1 MSLDVERIGLA
12 MIDAARAEVEGR
24 WPQLRALAEVELR
37 ALAHSLIGVAQLLA
51 DGEIEETHARQLV
64 HMHQIAART
73 VLLSIHGIALLT
85 AERAIHAGV
94 RAAAKAINGVVKLT
108 LL

>member
-1 MSLDVERIGLA
+1 MSIDVQGIA
-12 MIDAARAEVEGR
+12 TSMIDAARAEVTDR
-24 WPQLRALAEVELR
+24 WPPLKALAEVELR
-37 ALAHSLIGVAQLLA
+37 RLAQSLADVAQLLA
-51 DGEIEETHARQLV
+51 DGEIQEAHARQLV

-73 VLLSIHGIALLT
+73 VLLSVQGIALLT
-85 AERAIHAGV
+85 AERAVHAGI